1 MNETEAAATKPAENR
16 SMKSAVDV
24 WIAAVL
30 LGSALVCLWAAF
42 YSILV
47 GGLVGWIIGVPTLLI
62 GTVMPLWMLLGTVY
76 RLEAEQI
83 VARSGP
89 FRWRVA
95 YRDIRSITRRRE
107 LMAGPALSMDRL
119 VIDYGPMRWLIIS
132 PRDPEAF
139 QHALEQRLN
148 RTG

>member
-1 MNETEAAATKPAENR
+1 
-16 SMKSAVDV
+16 MKSAVDV
-24 WIAAVL
+24 WVAAVL
-30 LGSALVCLWAAF
+30 LGSALVCLWAAI
-42 YSILV
+42 YSMLV
-47 GGLVGWIIGVPTLLI
+47 GGLVAWIIGVPTLLI

-76 RLEAEQI
+76 RLEPEQI

-95 YRDIRSITRRRE
+95 YRNIRSITRRRE